1 MANKRRK
8 LNRGTLARLF
18 RRMGPL
24 LRPYRNQLTL
34 GGFAILGVA
43 LTEVLRPWPLK
54 IVFDG
59 LLMPQDQPD
68 AVTGWLLTTFGDPD
82 RLLAATAL
90 SILIIAIIGGVLA
103 YVQAVVIAS
112 VGQKVVAQIRFDLYR
127 HIQRLS
133 HSFHDTSSSGDII
146 SRLTGDVR
154 MMRDLLI
161 DSVVFFAAK
170 ILVIVTTIA
179 VMLLMDWRLTLVAL
193 SIMPFLLLLTTHF
206 GGRIKGAARR
216 QRRKEGKIAV
226 VMTEGLSAINVVKG
240 FAREAY
246 EEERFAKQNNSSAKA
261 GVVAT
266 RLTAHMDRLT
276 QVLLALGTCAV
287 VWYGVNRVRGGV
299 ITPGDLIVFTA
310 YLSGLYKPIRKMA
323 SMTSRVAKASAS
335 GERLLEIFDL
345 HPDVVERD
353 DAIVATDLT
362 ARIEFEQVCF
372 AYEPDSPVLIDADL
386 SLNPGEVVA
395 VVGPS
400 GSGKSSTAKLLMR
413 FYDTQSGQIRIDGH
427 DIRDFTLDS
436 LRDQIS
442 IVLQDSVLFAAPI
455 NQNIAYGRLDASE
468 EDIIHAATLAGA
480 NDFIRRLPDGYDTIV
495 GERGET
501 LSGGQRQ
508 RIAIA
513 RALLRNAPILI
524 LDEPLTGL
532 DQATAQDLI
541 THLRVVTEGRTT
553 LLIAHDPVSLSLA
566 DRVVQ
571 LHDGRF
577 DQVTNANLAISTQE
591 NIDVAL

>member
-1 MANKRRK
+1 MARKRRK
-8 LNRGTLARLF
+8 LSRGTLVRLF
-18 RRMGPL
+18 RRMGPH
-24 LRPYRNQLTL
+24 LRPFRRQLAL
-34 GGFAILGVA
+34 GGGAVLGVA
-43 LTEVLRPWPLK
+43 MMEVLRPWPLK

-59 LLMPQDQPD
+59 LLMPQEKPD
-68 AVTGWLLTTFGDPD
+68 TVTGWLLTTMGDPD
-82 RLLAATAL
+82 RLLAVTAL
-90 SILIIAIIGGVLA
+90 SILVIAIIGGLLA

-161 DSVVFFAAK
+161 DSVVFFVTR
-170 ILVIVTTIA
+170 ILVIVTTIT

-193 SIMPFLLLLTTHF
+193 SILPCLLLLTTHF

-287 VWYGVNRVRGGV
+287 VWYGVNRVRGGA

-323 SMTSRVAKASAS
+323 AMTARVAKASAS

-345 HPDVVERD
+345 RPDVVDRE
-353 DAIVATDLT
+353 DALVARNLT
-362 ARIEFEQVCF
+362 ARIDFEQVCF
-372 AYEPDSPVLIDADL
+372 AYDKENPVLFDANL
-386 SLNPGEVVA
+386 SLNTGEVVA

-413 FYDTQSGQIRIDGH
+413 FYDPQSGRICIDGQ

-442 IVLQDSVLFAAPI
+442 IVLQESVLFAAPI
-455 NQNIAYGRLDASE
+455 TQNIAYGRLDASE
-468 EDIIHAATLAGA
+468 KDIIHAATLAGA
-480 NDFIRRLPDGYDTIV
+480 DDFIRRLPDGYDTVV

-513 RALLRNAPILI
+513 RALLRDAPILI

-532 DQATAQDLI
+532 DQATAQDMI
-541 THLRVVTEGRTT
+541 SHLRVVTEGRTT
-553 LLIAHDPVSLSLA
+553 LLVAHDPLSLSLA

-571 LHDGRF
+571 LHDGHFERMI
-577 DQVTNANLAISTQE
+577 NPPQE
-591 NIDVAL
+591 IIDVAQ

>member
-1 MANKRRK
+1 MVTKRRK

-18 RRMGPL
+18 RRMGPH
-24 LRPYRNQLTL
+24 LRPYRKQLSL

-59 LLMPQDQPD
+59 LLMPQEQPD
-68 AVTGWLLTTFGDPD
+68 AVTGWLLSAFSDPD
-82 RLLAATAL
+82 RLLAVTAL
-90 SILIIAIIGGVLA
+90 SILVIAIIGGVLA

-161 DSVVFFAAK
+161 DSVVFFAAR
-170 ILVIVTTIA
+170 ILVIFTTIV

-193 SIMPFLLLLTTHF
+193 SILPLLLLLITHF

-287 VWYGVNRVRGGV
+287 VWYGVNRVRGGA

-323 SMTSRVAKASAS
+323 SMTARVAKASAS

-353 DAIVATDLT
+353 DAYVATDLT

-372 AYEPDSPVLIDADL
+372 AYESENPVLVNADL
-386 SLNPGEVVA
+386 CINPGEVVA
-395 VVGPS
+395 VIGPS
-400 GSGKSSTAKLLMR
+400 GKGKSSTAKLLMR
-413 FYDTQSGQIRIDGH
+413 FYDIQSGQIRIDGH
-427 DIRDFTLDS
+427 DIREFTLDS

-455 NQNIAYGRLDASE
+455 NQNIAYGRLDARE
-468 EDIIHAATLAGA
+468 EDIVHAATLAGA
-480 NDFIRRLPDGYDTIV
+480 DEFIKRLPNGYDTVV

-513 RALLRNAPILI
+513 RALLRDAPILI
-524 LDEPLTGL
+524 LDEPLSGL
-532 DQATAQDLI
+532 DQATAQELV
-541 THLRVVTEGRTT
+541 THLKVVAEGRTT
-553 LLIAHDPVSLSLA
+553 LLIAHDPISLSLA

-571 LHDGRF
+571 LQDDHF
-577 DQVTNANLAISTQE
+577 ETVTPADLMIPSSDKNN
-591 NIDVAL
+591 VAL